1 MKTKTMLSLV
11 LAGAILLAG
20 AAVMVPLLFDDSV
33 TVAFSDKS
41 NYETLIVAKETGMLE
56 EAGIKPYLVTGGVR
70 AAEALLTGSA
80 DMAAM
85 GDGPAVNT
93 IAQNDNV
100 KIVARFIGGEGMHRF
115 IAFTD
120 ITEPKQLEGK
130 KVGLQQGSSTHGAF
144 LRWLHA
150 NDVNVTGPNSV
161 IIVPMSPTE
170 IPIAMQAGI
179 TGERQIHAM
188 AGSEPW
194 AINTERRCGSAVHEI
209 GNSSGQGSTF
219 PITLLATQRVIDRNP
234 EAVQTMIDVLVRS
247 NEFIID
253 NWDEAM
259 EICFPRT
266 GVANVA
272 DQDACSRLQFY
283 VVGFNETDIQSLT
296 MAAEVL
302 VHFGRLSSIP
312 DIANRTDLR
321 FLPDG
326 SG

>member
-1 MKTKTMLSLV
+1 MRTVTMVSVVMVGV
-11 LAGAILLAG
+11 LLLAG
-20 AAVMVPLLFDDSV
+20 GAVLLPLLFDDSV

-41 NYETLIVAKETGMLE
+41 NYETLIVAKETGMLD
-56 EAGIKPYLVTGGVR
+56 EAGIKPYIVTGGVR
-70 AAEALLTGSA
+70 AAEAMLTGSA

-93 IAQNDNV
+93 VAQNDNV

-120 ITEPKQLEGK
+120 IESPKDLEGK

-161 IIVPMSPTE
+161 KIVPMSPTE
-170 IPIAMQAGI
+170 IPIAMEAGVN
-179 TGERQIHAM
+179 GERQIDAM

-219 PITLLATQRVIDRNP
+219 PITLLATQRIIDRNP
-234 EAVQTMIDVLVRS
+234 DAVRTMIDVLVRS
-247 NEFIID
+247 NQFILD

-259 EICFPRT
+259 EICYTRT
-266 GVANVA
+266 GVASIA

-283 VVGFNETDIQSLT
+283 DVGFNETDIQSLT
-296 MAAEVL
+296 MAAQVL
-302 VHFGRLSSIP
+302 VDFGRLSNIP
-312 DIANRTDLR
+312 DIANRTDLS

-326 SG
+326 GG